1 MASGRRSQ
9 SSDKNSKENEENPL
23 MINLNLVKE
32 LLAVQESSMKAFFS
46 TFVEST
52 NKRIDDFIST
62 ITKDV
67 ADLKNSLEY
76 TQAQVDDIRNY
87 TTKSQIEGIESCL
100 DSLRDKVDDLEN
112 RSRRNNLCFEGI
124 EESGRH
130 ETWEKSEEI
139 IKDLINDKLKLD
151 ADEIQIERAH
161 RIGKPKNNKSRTI
174 IAKFLNYKDR
184 ERILKSRRQLK
195 GTSITI
201 REDYS
206 DMVAEKRKN
215 LVPQMLEA
223 RRNGKIAYLRHDK
236 LIIHDRSRPPF
247 QQTVPVFSQ
256 PGFGRGFGQPFLRGP
271 APVGAVPLFHPT
283 FITSSQLVPGTIPPE
298 QQEPA
303 NTSNNDANGNDEN
316 V

>member
-1 MASGRRSQ
+1 LIAKKLKKHININYAQ
-9 SSDKNSKENEENPL
+9 KKFWVEENSI
-23 MINLNLVKE
+23 MINLNVVKE
-32 LLAVQESSMKAFFS
+32 LLKVQESSMKAFFS

-52 NKRIDDFIST
+52 NKRIDDFISS

-67 ADLKNSLEY
+67 ADFKTSLEH
-76 TQAQVDDIRNY
+76 TQAQVDDIIKY
-87 TTKSQIEGIESCL
+87 ATKSQIEGIENCL
-100 DSLRDKVDDLEN
+100 VSLRDKVDDLEN

-130 ETWEKSEEI
+130 ETWDESEKI
-139 IKDLINDKLKLD
+139 IKDLINDKLELN

-161 RIGKPKNNKSRTI
+161 RVGKPKGHKSRTI

-184 ERILKSRRQLK
+184 EQILKSRRQLK

-206 DMVAEKRKN
+206 DLVAEKRKN

-236 LIIHDRSRPPF
+236 LIVHERTRPPF
-247 QQTVPVFSQ
+247 QQAVPVFSQ
-256 PGFGRGFGQPFLRGP
+256 PSFGQPFIRSP
-271 APVGAVPLFHPT
+271 APVGVAPWFQPT
-283 FITSSQLVPGTIPPE
+283 FITSSQLVPGTVPPV
-298 QQEPA
+298 QQELA

-316 V
+316 T